1 MAGRAARD
9 QFRIIGG
16 RWRGRKLS
24 FDDRPGLRPTP
35 DRVRETLFNWLA
47 PVIHG
52 ARALD
57 LYAGTGALGLE
68 ALSRGASEVT
78 LVERDRAAVATIERN
93 ASALAGANAKVVC
106 ADVTAWLGTC
116 TGPFDVVFAD
126 PPFGSDLLPGL
137 CTLLAERDLLTAEG
151 RLYVEYDRGR
161 GFEPPP
167 HWEML
172 RQKTAGQV
180 GYALLAPAR
189 GFEGQAPTG

>member
-16 RWRGRKLS
+16 RWRGRKLN

-68 ALSRGASEVT
+68 ALSRGAAEAT
-78 LVERDRAAVATIERN
+78 LVERDRAAVSALKRN
-93 ASALAGANAKVVC
+93 AAALDGSAATVVS
-106 ADVTAWLGTC
+106 ADVTAWLGTAV
-116 TGPFDVVFAD
+116 GPFDLVFAD

-137 CTLLAERDLLTAEG
+137 CTLLAERDLLASGG
-151 RLYVEYDRGR
+151 RLYVEYDRHR
-161 GFEPPP
+161 GFEPPTS
-167 HWEML
+167 WQTL
-172 RQKTAGQV
+172 RHKSAGQV
-180 GYALLAPAR
+180 GFALLTAAR
-189 GFEGQAPTG
+189 GR